1 MKQFIKVKDIGKM
14 AIGLNIEGC
23 RPTYSLPGLCDW
35 YNIILAVDEP
45 MAGITFDHVMKKVN
59 TNKLQ
64 YIEQAI
70 DNFDVDEYIKQMV
83 TIITRIKESN
93 NYKKI
98 LVHVHQYTGTTILD
112 RTLEEK
118 TGIKTILDT
127 TNFFETPTDYSKN
140 YPNIDCLISIS
151 QCASVNIDC
160 KAGTLIVS
168 DGFINFDVKKNTID
182 TNKYFATNFI
192 IKYLDGIDY
201 KIGTILVVNDLWN
214 PTDDEMENGVI
225 NLC

>member
-1 MKQFIKVKDIGKM
+1 MNQFIKVKDIGKM
-14 AIGLNIEGC
+14 AIRLNIEGC
-23 RPTYSLPGLCDW
+23 RPTYSLPGFCDW

-127 TNFFETPTDYSKN
+127 TNFFETPTDYSLN

-192 IKYLDGIDY
+192 TKYLDGIDY

-214 PTDDEMENGVI
+214 PD
-225 NLC
+225 